1 MNPVLS
7 ASTLAPLV
15 APKPGEGGPT
25 INYQLSTINSA
36 APLPPRQRLH
46 LAYELAFHP
55 ARLNAAWNE
64 WEKGAI
70 ADLALLRQ
78 VLDWALTLHQRL
90 PEAPAASGRALHRLA
105 RYQATARLYRLPSMV
120 RTFRARLGAAGE
132 IPEEVPAWMVRDI
145 GLPIFGRER
154 RTSASKT

>member
-1 MNPVLS
+1 M
-7 ASTLAPLV
+7 T
-15 APKPGEGGPT
+15 
-25 INYQLSTINSA
+25 
-36 APLPPRQRLH
+36 PRQQLQM
-46 LAYELAFHP
+46 AYELAFHP

-64 WEKGAI
+64 WEKGTI

-90 PEAPAASGRALHRLA
+90 PEAPAASGRALRRLA

-120 RTFRARLGAAGE
+120 RAFRARLGGTGE
-132 IPEEVPAWMVRDI
+132 IPEEVLAWMVRDI

-154 RTSASKT
+154 QTSTSRA

>member
-1 MNPVLS
+1 M
-7 ASTLAPLV
+7 T
-15 APKPGEGGPT
+15 
-25 INYQLSTINSA
+25 
-36 APLPPRQRLH
+36 PRQQLQT
-46 LAYELAFHP
+46 AYELAFHP

-70 ADLALLRQ
+70 ADVALLRQ

-90 PEAPAASGRALHRLA
+90 PEAPAVSGRALRRLA
-105 RYQATARLYRLPSMV
+105 LYQATARLYRLPSMV
-120 RTFRARLGAAGE
+120 RAFRARLGGTGA

-154 RTSASKT
+154 RTSTSSN

>member
-1 MNPVLS
+1 MT
-7 ASTLAPLV
+7 ARQ
-15 APKPGEGGPT
+15 
-25 INYQLSTINSA
+25 QL
-36 APLPPRQRLH
+36 QM
-46 LAYELAFHP
+46 AYELAFHP
-55 ARLNAAWNE
+55 ARLNAAWND
-64 WEKGAI
+64 WEKGGI

-90 PEAPAASGRALHRLA
+90 PEAPAVSGRALHRLA

-120 RTFRARLGAAGE
+120 RAFRARLGGAGD

-154 RTSASKT
+154 RASTPRA

>member
-1 MNPVLS
+1 M
-7 ASTLAPLV
+7 T
-15 APKPGEGGPT
+15 
-25 INYQLSTINSA
+25 
-36 APLPPRQRLH
+36 PRQQLQM
-46 LAYELAFHP
+46 AYELAFHP

-64 WEKGAI
+64 WEKGTI

-90 PEAPAASGRALHRLA
+90 PEAPAASGRALRRLA

-120 RTFRARLGAAGE
+120 RAFRARLGGTGE

-145 GLPIFGRER
+145 GWPVFGRER
-154 RTSASKT
+154 QTSTSRA

>member
-1 MNPVLS
+1 M
-7 ASTLAPLV
+7 T
-15 APKPGEGGPT
+15 
-25 INYQLSTINSA
+25 
-36 APLPPRQRLH
+36 PRQQLQM
-46 LAYELAFHP
+46 AYELAFHP
-55 ARLNAAWNE
+55 ARLNAVWNE
-64 WEKGAI
+64 WERGAV

-120 RTFRARLGAAGE
+120 RAFRARLGGGGE

-145 GLPIFGRER
+145 GLPVFGRER
-154 RTSASKT
+154 QRAAGGDQKSVVP

>member
-1 MNPVLS
+1 M
-7 ASTLAPLV
+7 
-15 APKPGEGGPT
+15 
-25 INYQLSTINSA
+25 
-36 APLPPRQRLH
+36 
-46 LAYELAFHP
+46 AYELAFHP

-64 WEKGAI
+64 WEKGTI
-70 ADLALLRQ
+70 ADVALLRQ

-90 PEAPAASGRALHRLA
+90 PEAPAVSGRALLRLA

-120 RTFRARLGAAGE
+120 RAFRARLGGAGE

-154 RTSASKT
+154 RPPASKT